1 MTAARSDRQTR
12 ITKIRFVKFMTFSL
26 MVIEIVHSGW
36 PKLEFGT
43 GDWCGSFRTVAI
55 PPKIADQ
62 VIVAS
67 FRNT

>member
-1 MTAARSDRQTR
+1 
-12 ITKIRFVKFMTFSL
+12 MTFSL

-43 GDWCGSFRTVAI
+43 GDGCGSFRTAAI
-55 PPKIADQ
+55 PPKIGDQ

-67 FRNT
+67 FRNM